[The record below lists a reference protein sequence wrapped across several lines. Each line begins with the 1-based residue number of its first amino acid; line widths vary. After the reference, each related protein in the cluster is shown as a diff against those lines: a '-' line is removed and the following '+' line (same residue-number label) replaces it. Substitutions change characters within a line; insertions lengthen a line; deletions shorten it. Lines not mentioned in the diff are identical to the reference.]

1 MQTKLFSSQQ
11 GAAVVIKVC
20 ILAII
25 IILAV
30 IFIHLTRI
38 MSAQRTLNSLMDS
51 LSGGYQK
58 AQMISGSGKTGMPEV
73 AASCGM
79 GSGMVDLSDMKI
91 SMDCHDSQH
100 VKIRVESVKGVPM
113 KEIDATWSLPK

>member
-1 MQTKLFSSQQ
+1 MKTKLFSNQQ
-11 GAAVVIKVC
+11 GSALLIKVF

-25 IILAV
+25 IILAA
-30 IFIHLTRI
+30 IFIHLTRV
-38 MSAQRTLNSLMDS
+38 MSARRTLNSLMDS

-79 GSGMVDLSDMKI
+79 GSGKVDLTDMKI

-100 VKIRVESVKGVPM
+100 VRIRVESVKGVPM
-113 KEIDATWSLPK
+113 KEIDATWYLPK